1 MFERELAFAI
11 TGTDKPSALMTD
23 AYKFS
28 MAQAGFPL
36 RKERF
41 VLSFRKGGPFYIPCD
56 LSKVVKN
63 MLPSL
68 PTVKEAAFLTAN
80 GYGMTPAME
89 QALQSDVNVWCA
101 PEGSWV
107 YATEPILTVE
117 GPSFLVS
124 WLEPL
129 LIMLNGPIQMAT
141 DLANGKYEISVT
153 EQATDVAETV
163 FKMLKKSKRIKIIV
177 SSGEVI
183 LRARSTIDAVGD
195 SDRVF
200 EVGLRAA
207 TCFNEH
213 MEAMKLCKAAGL
225 TKTSNLYAAWKLYM
239 IPVGTTGHE
248 HQMRWM
254 NDYDAY
260 SAIRDC
266 RPETPSYLFD
276 TYNPYWGLQVALDM
290 IAKHPD
296 KKATLRFDSGDF
308 EKLFEMI
315 INSNVNKENTYIIF
329 EDGYDFGKTVETL
342 RMVRNSNWNQENVMF
357 GYGGYL
363 QLSYKTDYFRDNV
376 SAAYKLSCTNDI
388 PVWKFSGTP
397 GKNSIPGNPIVFRRN
412 LKGGKHEIGLPKS
425 IAMSII
431 GQEGELPPEGFRLS
445 TDAFCT
451 NEVVTGN
458 VSVKWSKRT
467 IECCRVPDDPETKK
481 LFEMFLRDIEYNDPN
496 Q

>member
-1 MFERELAFAI
+1 MLEKELAVAI
-11 TGTDKPSALMTD
+11 TGMEKPSALMTD

-36 RKERF
+36 RRERF
-41 VLSFRKGGPFYIPCD
+41 VLSFRKGGPFFIPCD
-56 LSKVVKN
+56 LAKVVKN

-89 QALQSDVNVWCA
+89 QALQGDIEIWCA
-101 PEGSWV
+101 PDHSWV
-107 YATEPILTVE
+107 YATEPILTVT

-129 LIMLNGPIQMAT
+129 LIMLNGPIQMAA
-141 DLANGKYEISVT
+141 DIINGQKTIETSQQASKIAEIISKMIHRSQDINIVNYEGN
-153 EQATDVAETV
+153 
-163 FKMLKKSKRIKIIV
+163 L
-177 SSGEVI
+177 I
-183 LRARSTIDAVGD
+183 LRAKNILEVVGD
-195 SDRVF
+195 ADKVF

-207 TCFNEH
+207 TCFDEH
-213 MEAMKLCKAAGL
+213 MEAMKFCKAAGL

-276 TYNPYWGLQVALDM
+276 TYNPYWGLQTALDM
-290 IAKHPD
+290 IAKNPD

-308 EKLFEMI
+308 ERLFGMI
-315 INSNVNKENTYIIF
+315 VNSNVNKDNTYIIF
-329 EDGYDFGKTVETL
+329 EDGYDFEKTLNTL
-342 RMVRNSNWNQENVMF
+342 EMVRNSNWKQENVMF
-357 GYGGYL
+357 GYGGYF
-363 QLSYKTDYFRDNV
+363 QLSYDGNYFRDNV

-397 GKNSIPGNPIVFRRN
+397 GKNSIPGNPVVFRRN
-412 LKGGKHEIGLPKS
+412 LRGNKHEIGLPKS

-431 GQEGELPPEGFRLS
+431 GQDGELPPEGFRLS
-445 TDAFCT
+445 TDVFCT
-451 NEVVTGN
+451 KEVITGN
-458 VSVKWSKRT
+458 VGIKWSKKT
-467 IECCRVPDDPETKK
+467 IECCRIPNDPQTKE
-481 LFEMFLRDIEYNDPN
+481 LFKKFLKGIEYNDPD

>member
-1 MFERELAFAI
+1 MFEKELAMAI
-11 TGTDKPSALMTD
+11 TGVEKPSVLMTD

-36 RKERF
+36 RKETF
-41 VLSFRKGGPFYIPCD
+41 ILSFRKGGPFYIPFD
-56 LSKVVKN
+56 LAAVVKN

-89 QALQSDVNVWCA
+89 QALQGDVEIWCA
-101 PEGSWV
+101 PKHSWV
-107 YATEPILTVE
+107 YATEPILTVT

-129 LIMLNGPIQMAT
+129 LIMLNIPIQMAT
-141 DLANGKYEISVT
+141 DIKNGKQTLNVTKHSKDIASVI
-153 EQATDVAETV
+153 
-163 FKMLKKSKRIKIIV
+163 FKMIGKKEDININDYSYDLV
-177 SSGEVI
+177 N
-183 LRARSTIDAVGD
+183 RARDIVNLVND
-195 SDRVF
+195 SDRIF

-207 TCFNEH
+207 SCFNEH
-213 MEAMKLCKAAGL
+213 MEAMKICKQMGF

-266 RPETPSYLFD
+266 RPETPSFLFD

-290 IAKHPD
+290 IAANPN

-308 EKLFEMI
+308 KKLFDMI
-315 INSNVNKENTYIIF
+315 VDSKVNRDNTYIIF
-329 EDGYDFGKTVETL
+329 EDGYNYDKTIDTIK
-342 RMVRNSNWNQENVMF
+342 MVQDSGWNIQNVMF

-363 QLSYKTDYFRDNV
+363 QLSYGSDYFRDNV
-376 SAAYKLSCTNDI
+376 SAAYKLSCTNGI
-388 PVWKFSGTP
+388 PVWKFSGTA
-397 GKNSIPGNPIVFRRN
+397 GKNSIPGNPIVFR
-412 LKGGKHEIGLPKS
+412 KKIGSGEHAIGLPKS
-425 IAMSII
+425 IALSII
-431 GQEGELPPEGFRLS
+431 GQQGELPPEGYTALEDCYS
-445 TDAFCT
+445 
-451 NEVVTGN
+451 VVKGS
-458 VSVKWSKRT
+458 VGVKWSKKT
-467 IECCRVPDDPETKK
+467 VECCRIPDDPTTKK
-481 LFEMFLRDIEYNDPN
+481 MFEDFLNNIAYNDQN
-496 Q
+496 